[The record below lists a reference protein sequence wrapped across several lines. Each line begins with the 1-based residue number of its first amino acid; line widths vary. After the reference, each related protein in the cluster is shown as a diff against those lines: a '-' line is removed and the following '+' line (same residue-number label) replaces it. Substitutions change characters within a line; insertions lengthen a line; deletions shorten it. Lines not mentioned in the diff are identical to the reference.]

1 MSYLI
6 ITYNIV
12 IVTSNLKGQLTP
24 VNGFF
29 FCNGTTWLYYARAE
43 ALKTQL
49 LTDADLD
56 GGPEDGEFRRFP
68 PGLVGLQNL
77 LDQPLDLPLRHP
89 VAVPRLAEDVDALGQ
104 LVIDARLAHRGP
116 HGDGRATDD
125 SVSNTTSMIS
135 CCGFH
140 LHGAAWNACFSV
152 RWKRLRISTEELC
165 AVEADYTPLFF

>member
-1 MSYLI
+1 M
-6 ITYNIV
+6 
-12 IVTSNLKGQLTP
+12 
-24 VNGFF
+24 
-29 FCNGTTWLYYARAE
+29 RAE

-49 LTDADLD
+49 LIDADLD

-77 LDQPLDLPLRHP
+77 LDQPLDLPLRHA

-140 LHGAAWNACFSV
+140 LHGVAWNACFSV
-152 RWKRLRISTEELC
+152 RWKRRRISTDELC
-165 AVEADYTPLFF
+165 AVEADDTPLFFFFNEQK